1 MIKFMYSE
9 FSRNVSA
16 YPWRSISFILSFSCT
31 YFILIFSS
39 FGIKNL
45 FHFFENATSG
55 YEVMIILNPNTS
67 DAEMDKMS
75 QEILKIAK
83 PSLSIVSQKPAVTT
97 KNLNSNE
104 VFKYMVDDN
113 KSKSIELSEEDI
125 NSYVPKVI
133 QIKFDSISSFKKII
147 LASKIKNEFSSK
159 NKVTEVAIPYPYLHR
174 IAELY
179 VENRFGLF
187 LLMSTL
193 YFSVFILLYL
203 LLTLSLKEHK
213 QKINLFRILGYKK
226 NIIRWPLILE
236 GTFLSLAGFI
246 FAMSAMYS
254 VHLQLVE
261 NYGAEVNLKFFSLFE
276 FSMHLILC
284 VSIVFFLTTLLTQK
298 IISDDFIEN

>member
-9 FSRNVSA
+9 FSRNISA

-45 FHFFENATSG
+45 FYFFENATSK
-55 YEVMIILNPNTS
+55 YEVLVILNPNT
-67 DAEMDKMS
+67 AEIEMDKIKS
-75 QEILKIAK
+75 EILKISNQK
-83 PSLSIVSQKPAVTT
+83 DKKIVLE
-97 KNLNSNE
+97 NLNSKE
-104 VFKYMVDDN
+104 VYKFMLDDDN
-113 KSKSIELSEEDI
+113 SKSIDLSTADI
-125 NSYVPKVI
+125 ETYVPKVI
-133 QIKFDSISSFKKII
+133 KVNFNSISSFKKIL
-147 LASKIKNEFSSK
+147 LASKIKNEILQKK
-159 NKVTEVAIPYPYLHR
+159 NVSDVAIPYPYLHR
-174 IAELY
+174 VAELY
-179 VENRFGLF
+179 LENRFGLF

-246 FAMSAMYS
+246 FAMSAMYT
-254 VHLQLVE
+254 VYLQLNE
-261 NYGAEVNLKFFSLFE
+261 NYGAQVNLKFFSIFE
-276 FSMHLILC
+276 FFMHLILC